1 MAVSKRKSLYMILLS
16 MVLTLGML
24 LTSCAEKPGN
34 IEELVSSDEDIQ
46 QEIQSAAE
54 NAGMTVEIKGNEI
67 IYSYDLASVEGAT
80 EEALKDEAMI
90 KTLQSALDDQK
101 SIFSKLCKDIETE
114 TEISGVTATVNY
126 TYGDE
131 VLATQTFSSADE

>member
-24 LTSCAEKPGN
+24 ITSCAEKPGT
-34 IEELVSSDEDIQ
+34 IEELVSSNEDV
-46 QEIQSAAE
+46 QEQIKTAAE
-54 NAGMTVEIKGNEI
+54 SAGMTVEIKGNEI

-131 VLATQTFSSADE
+131 VLATQTFSSADQ